1 MSHGNSDFGCRR
13 NISADGERSGERHR
27 PTGERPACTRLR
39 AALCIRAECRRGKAP
54 GEPYE
59 GKLHVRFDEGV
70 LETELWSGL
79 RHRCKGESLR
89 KQKSPLL
96 WPLRQRPTL
105 QMRNVK
111 RHLAKRHWP
120 EVIRRLNAAYHE
132 SDHEKAL
139 RSLKTTAAWLERI
152 SPDAAASLREGLEE
166 TLTVVRLGLPAD
178 LPIHLNTTNPIESAL
193 SVTRRLTRRVTRW
206 REGNMRQRWCA
217 AGLLQAEKKFRRLK
231 AYRHLSQLVSK
242 LDSLVGN
249 KQTLSKTA

>member
-1 MSHGNSDFGCRR
+1 M
-13 NISADGERSGERHR
+13 
-27 PTGERPACTRLR
+27 
-39 AALCIRAECRRGKAP
+39 
-54 GEPYE
+54 
-59 GKLHVRFDEGV
+59 

-105 QMRNVK
+105 QKRNVK

-152 SPDAAASLREGLEE
+152 RI
-166 TLTVVRLGLPAD
+166 VRW
-178 LPIHLNTTNPIESAL
+178 LPIDFIK
-193 SVTRRLTRRVTRW
+193 SVLVRYFRWLDEKETRSELR
-206 REGNMRQRWCA
+206 
-217 AGLLQAEKKFRRLK
+217 
-231 AYRHLSQLVSK
+231 
-242 LDSLVGN
+242 
-249 KQTLSKTA
+249 

>member
-1 MSHGNSDFGCRR
+1 MIVVLGVDL
-13 NISADGERSGERHR
+13 DGRKQI
-27 PTGERPACTRLR
+27 L
-39 AALCIRAECRRGKAP
+39 
-54 GEPYE
+54 
-59 GKLHVRFDEGV
+59 
-70 LETELWSGL
+70 GL
-79 RHRCKGESLR
+79 RQGGTENLEVCTSLLEELCERGLSRQDPRLFVLDGSKALGAAVSRIWGRYAIVQRCQVHK
-89 KQKSPLL
+89 K
-96 WPLRQRPTL
+96 
-105 QMRNVK
+105 RNVK

-178 LPIHLNTTNPIESAL
+178 LQIHLNTTNPIESAL